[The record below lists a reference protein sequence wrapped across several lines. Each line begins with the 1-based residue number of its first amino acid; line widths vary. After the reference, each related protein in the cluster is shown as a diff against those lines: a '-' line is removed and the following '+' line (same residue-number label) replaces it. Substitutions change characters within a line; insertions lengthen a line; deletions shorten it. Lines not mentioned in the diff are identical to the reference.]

1 MPTLSYP
8 YTFEPNTTAASAQ
21 VNANFNAVASI
32 VNGELDSDNIASLE
46 ISKLIGTVQSIAA
59 NGYVTLPGGLILQWG
74 TFTDVP
80 CDGSAVSTQDLPY
93 TFPNAAFGFVPVALN
108 ADYASSA
115 PYGLSAQAV
124 STSTTEIV
132 FVITG
137 GPSGSTCSAFFLAV
151 GY

>member
-1 MPTLSYP
+1 MPDLSFP
-8 YTFEPNTTAASAQ
+8 YTFQPQTTAASAQ

-59 NGYVTLPGGLILQWG
+59 NGYVTLPGGLVLQWA
-74 TFTDVP
+74 TFTDIP
-80 CDGSAVSTQDLPY
+80 CDGSAVSTQDLPL
-93 TFPNAAFGFVPVALN
+93 TFPNAAFGHLPIPVN

-124 STSTTEIV
+124 STSTTAV
-132 FVITG
+132 GFVVTG
-137 GPSGSTCSAFFLAV
+137 APAGSTCSVFVLAI
-151 GY
+151 GW